1 MIAVHQYVN
10 YGTQG
15 ICKIEELR
23 SVKFNSDSHARD
35 YYILKPVYQE
45 NAQIYVP
52 AKNQALLD
60 KMRPIL
66 SPEEIDQIILS
77 IQDQDR
83 LWISG
88 RTKRLARFWE
98 ILSGRDERELLLL
111 ASCLY
116 RKYKESGKG
125 LCSSDAEILKQAE
138 NAIEQEISF
147 SLKMSTKNIGSLY
160 SGETGAERVKN
171 KGAVFLRI
179 SCGVYQGNKSF

>member
-1 MIAVHQYVN
+1 MIAIHQYVN

-23 SVKFNSDSHARD
+23 SIKFNSDSHARD

-52 AKNQALLD
+52 AENQTLLD
-60 KMRPIL
+60 KMRPIF

-77 IQDQDR
+77 VQDQDM
-83 LWISG
+83 LWIND
-88 RTKRLARFWE
+88 RTKRLARFRE

-116 RKYKESGKG
+116 RKSKESGKG

-138 NAIEQEISF
+138 KAIEQEFSF
-147 SLKMSTKNIGSLY
+147 SLKMSTKSIGAYIREKLSL
-160 SGETGAERVKN
+160 KD
-171 KGAVFLRI
+171 
-179 SCGVYQGNKSF
+179 

>member
-23 SVKFNSDSHARD
+23 SIKFNSDSHARD

-52 AKNQALLD
+52 AENQALLD

-77 IQDQDR
+77 IQNQDM
-83 LWISG
+83 LWISD
-88 RTKRLARFWE
+88 RTKRLTRFRE
-98 ILSGRDERELLLL
+98 ILSGSDKRELLLL

-116 RKYKESGKG
+116 RKSKESGNE

-138 NAIEQEISF
+138 NAIELEFSF
-147 SLKMSTKNIGSLY
+147 SLKMSTKNIGAYIRDKL
-160 SGETGAERVKN
+160 GLKE
-171 KGAVFLRI
+171 
-179 SCGVYQGNKSF
+179 